1 VSKLNPKQYVGLAMR
16 QLADLPGLEPGSPG
30 RSIRKVGVIGAGLMG
45 SGIAVCFLGAAIP
58 TVLVDQKEEA
68 LAKGRKAIG
77 KDLATGIK
85 KGFLTEDQAKG
96 LQVLL
101 TTTVD
106 YDELSD
112 CDLIIEAVFERMD
125 IKETVFKQLAQ
136 VAKKGAIL
144 ATNTSGLDVDH
155 IAEASGRPEDV
166 IGLHFFS
173 PAFLLPRVHNAAARN
188 RARQEDSAGRAQD
201 GSVRVHDHQE
211 DWCCRRQL
219 FRLRRK
225 PDARRLRAGK
235 RTAGPRRRQS

>member
-16 QLADLPGLEPGSPG
+16 QLAEIPGLEPGSPG
-30 RSIRKVGVIGAGLMG
+30 RSVRKVGVIGAGLMG

-58 TVLVDQKEEA
+58 TVLVDQNEEA

-77 KDLATGIK
+77 KDLATAIK

-173 PAFLLPRVHNAAARN
+173 PAFIMPLLEIVR
-188 RARQEDSAGRAQD
+188 GR
-201 GSVRVHDHQE
+201 
-211 DWCCRRQL
+211 
-219 FRLRRK
+219 K
-225 PDARRLRAGK
+225 
-235 RTAGPRRRQS
+235 TAT

>member
-16 QLADLPGLEPGSPG
+16 QLAEIPGLEPGSPG
-30 RSIRKVGVIGAGLMG
+30 RSVRKVGVIGAGLMG

-58 TVLVDQKEEA
+58 TVLVDQNEEA

-77 KDLATGIK
+77 KDLATAIK
-85 KGFLTEDQAKG
+85 KGFLTEDQARG

-166 IGLHFFS
+166 I
-173 PAFLLPRVHNAAARN
+173 FLLPRVHNAAARN